1 MILEVFVQKVRVCE
15 DTLVTNRTR
24 VSGGDVLLEEFFLL
38 TRKFTHATD
47 ERVYRSLVV
56 IQ

>member
-1 MILEVFVQKVRVCE
+1 MIHEMLVQKVCVCE

-24 VSGGDVLLEEFFLL
+24 VGGGDVLLEGFFLL
-38 TRKFTHATD
+38 TRELTHATG
-47 ERVYRSLVV
+47 ERVYRSHVV

>member
-1 MILEVFVQKVRVCE
+1 MIHEVLVQKVRVCE

-24 VSGGDVLLEEFFLL
+24 VGGGDVLPEEFLLL
-38 TRKFTHATD
+38 TRKLTHATG
-47 ERVYRSLVV
+47 ERVYRSPVV

>member
-1 MILEVFVQKVRVCE
+1 MIHEMLVQKVRVCE

-24 VSGGDVLLEEFFLL
+24 VGGGDVLLEEFLLL
-38 TRKFTHATD
+38 TRKLTHATG
-47 ERVYRSLVV
+47 ERVYRSPVV